1 MNRSVFYPISAAFQ
15 KAAHTLNY
23 LSQPLIADR
32 RRRLSGDGPVLF
44 LALLLLGLM
53 PGAGA
58 GQSCS
63 GEVLNISQATHSQS
77 GATGSWT
84 VPAGGPYKVKIT
96 AKGAKGGNGSGSTGG
111 NGATMIGEFILN
123 TGQTVQAMA
132 GSPGGNSTGNIAAGG
147 GGGGSG
153 VQIQSSHLLTDVT
166 HG

>member
-1 MNRSVFYPISAAFQ
+1 MNKPVFYPIAAAFQ
-15 KAAHTLNY
+15 QAAHTLNQF
-23 LSQPLIADR
+23 SQTLIADR
-32 RRRLSGDGPVLF
+32 RRRLPGYGPVLF
-44 LALLLLGLM
+44 LALLLLGLL

-77 GATGSWT
+77 GASGSWT
-84 VPAGGPYKVKIT
+84 VPTGGPYKVKIT
-96 AKGAKGGNGSGSTGG
+96 AKGAKGGSGTSSTGG

-123 TGQTVQAMA
+123 AGQTLQAMA
-132 GSPGGNSTGNIAAGG
+132 GSPGGNSAGTIAAGG